1 MTDDDGGLNVTRRW
15 DTQVDADG
23 QASFVLDAVLTQY
36 NGHADSSEEKALM
49 LDTLFFDLDGTL
61 VDSRAGVVHA
71 VAAGVRE
78 ALTRHGHAD
87 FEPQEALI
95 IGALGLPSAEYFR
108 AVLPEELHQ
117 LAPEAQ
123 ACSTEHEVRA
133 LAAGEGRL
141 FPEVLETLDLLREQ
155 GCRLGVIS
163 NAQQGYFRAALEH
176 LGVNERLDYAECYE
190 EMPPPTEM
198 AKVALLRRALA
209 ALDADP
215 TRCAMV
221 GDRREDV
228 VAGNQL
234 GCRSIGALYGFGSPE
249 ELSVAD
255 FSMESFVQL
264 PSCLN

>member
-1 MTDDDGGLNVTRRW
+1 MI
-15 DTQVDADG
+15 DTI
-23 QASFVLDAVLTQY
+23 L
-36 NGHADSSEEKALM
+36 
-49 LDTLFFDLDGTL
+49 FDLDGTL

-78 ALTRHGHAD
+78 ALTRHGHGD

-123 ACSTEHEVRA
+123 ECSTAHEVRA

-141 FPEVLETLDLLREQ
+141 FPEVLDTLDRLRER
-155 GCRLGVIS
+155 GCRLAVIS

-176 LGVNERLDYAECYE
+176 LGVGTRLDYAECYE
-190 EMPPPTEM
+190 EMPAPTEM

-209 ALDADP
+209 ALKADP
-215 TRCAMV
+215 TQSAMV

-228 VAGNQL
+228 VAGNEL

-255 FSMESFVQL
+255 VCLEEFTQL
-264 PSCLN
+264 PGGVGH